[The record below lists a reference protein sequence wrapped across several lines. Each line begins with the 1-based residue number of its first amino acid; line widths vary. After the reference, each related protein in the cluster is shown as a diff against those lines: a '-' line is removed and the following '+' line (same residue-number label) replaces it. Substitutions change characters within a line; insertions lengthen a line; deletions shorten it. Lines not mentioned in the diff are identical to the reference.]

1 MKKLIIFA
9 SVLALTFSMS
19 MNAFAT
25 EDTSSVE
32 ASSNQEIV
40 STETKDAQ
48 QNLEERKAAFE
59 QKKADAIEFREV
71 VKEKRDAVKA
81 NREENKALRLEN
93 KELRSSLNATL
104 KEIKDSG
111 TVLDAEVAA
120 KLEECK
126 TELKASVSAL
136 KDTKGDIKEITAENK
151 GNIKARDYE
160 AMEAAFDEIYEI
172 QASRNASLVQIN
184 ELLEEMIALL

>member
-71 VKEKRDAVKA
+71 VKEKRDAVKE

>member
-19 MNAFAT
+19 MNAFAL
-25 EDTSSVE
+25 EGSTSNPSADKQE
-32 ASSNQEIV
+32 IASSKIAAVQENVADKKVAI
-40 STETKDAQ
+40 
-48 QNLEERKAAFE
+48 E
-59 QKKADAIEFREV
+59 QKKADAIAFREV

-93 KELRSSLNATL
+93 KELRSSLAASL

-126 TELKASVSAL
+126 NEMKVSIGQL

-151 GNIKARDYE
+151 ANLKARDYE

-172 QASRNASLVQIN
+172 QASRNVALAQIN
-184 ELLEEMIALL
+184 ELLKEMIALL

>member
-136 KDTKGDIKEITAENK
+136 KDTKGDI
-151 GNIKARDYE
+151 
-160 AMEAAFDEIYEI
+160 
-172 QASRNASLVQIN
+172 
-184 ELLEEMIALL
+184 

>member
-32 ASSNQEIV
+32 PSANQAIV
-40 STETKDAQ
+40 SGETSDVQK
-48 QNLEERKAAFE
+48 NLEEKKAAFE
-59 QKKADAIEFREV
+59 QKKAEAGAFRDA
-71 VKEKRDAVKA
+71 VKEKRDAIKA
-81 NREENKALRLEN
+81 SREENKALRLEN
-93 KELRSSLNATL
+93 KELRSSLAASI
-104 KEIKDSG
+104 KELKDSG

-120 KLEECK
+120 KLEECDA
-126 TELKASVSAL
+126 ELKASASAL

-172 QASRNASLVQIN
+172 QESRNASLVQIN